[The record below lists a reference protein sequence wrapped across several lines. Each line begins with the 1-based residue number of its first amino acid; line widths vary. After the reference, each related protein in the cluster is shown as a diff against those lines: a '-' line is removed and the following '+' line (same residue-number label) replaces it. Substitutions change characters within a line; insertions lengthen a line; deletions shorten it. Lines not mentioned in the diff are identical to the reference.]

1 MSIINQFYKHLNPD
15 NHSEFGI
22 TAQLKIVSN
31 SIFSIIKP
39 FRIFSD
45 DYGFYNKDNFVALV
59 QTMFLH
65 ESTLRNSSEFNEVR
79 MNYVSFP
86 GFPSTPTG
94 NLNNRFKGNTSQVN
108 QIIQRVPVSLT
119 IWFPMHIIAFDIESR
134 TLFQSL
140 ICSDIQLPILL
151 KELFLRTRISTI
163 GSYFIKPKLDT
174 DDCDLFYS
182 SVDYLNNTFLDY
194 KYLRTKE
201 GMLNYIAYLTLLSQ
215 SGYCKSFD
223 SSVIRGISITSGFTI
238 TQLAISVSESCSNFV
253 HVMQGNSFPNGS
265 PTFVHFLD
273 AIISCQKQYDENN
286 VYTNTSFSPFVSFEG
301 ITQSST
307 AKWIVHRSLGHTTN
321 SSFPHEPHEEI
332 PVLTDELLAKPIK
345 PIVRHEPKRVN
356 KKNLKIQD
364 LNKFKQTD
372 YKKLFELFV
381 FFASNLSKMS
391 SLDIKKLNLITT

>member
-1 MSIINQFYKHLNPD
+1 MSIINQFYKHLNSGSHP
-15 NHSEFGI
+15 EFGI
-22 TAQLKIVSN
+22 TAQLKIVST

-39 FRIFSD
+39 FSIFAD
-45 DYGFYNKDNFVALV
+45 DFGFYNKDNFVALV

-79 MNYVSFP
+79 MNFVSFP

-94 NLNNRFKGNTSQVN
+94 NLNNRFKDNISQVS

-174 DDCDLFYS
+174 SDCDLFYS
-182 SVDYLNNTFLDY
+182 SVDFLKDTFLDY

-201 GMLNYIAYLTLLSQ
+201 GMLNYIAYLTLLSE
-215 SGYCKSFD
+215 SRYCKTFD
-223 SSVIRGISITSGFTI
+223 SSIIRDISITSGFTI
-238 TQLAISVSESCSNFV
+238 TQLAISVSESCSNLV

-286 VYTNTSFSPFVSFEG
+286 VYSNTSFSPFVSFEG
-301 ITQSST
+301 INQSST

-332 PVLTDELLAKPIK
+332 PILTDELIAKPVLPTVNTDIK
-345 PIVRHEPKRVN
+345 KVR
-356 KKNLKIQD
+356 KKNLKSQD
-364 LNKFKQTD
+364 FNKFKTNE

-391 SLDIKKLNLITT
+391 SIDIKKLNLITT

>member
-15 NHSEFGI
+15 NHPEFGI
-22 TAQLKIVSN
+22 TAQLKIVST

-39 FRIFSD
+39 FSIFSD
-45 DYGFYNKDNFVALV
+45 EFGFYNKDNFVALV

-79 MNYVSFP
+79 MNFVSFP

-94 NLNNRFKGNTSQVN
+94 NLNNRFKGNNPLVT

-163 GSYFIKPKLDT
+163 GSFFIKPKLDT
-174 DDCDLFYS
+174 DDCELFYS
-182 SVDYLNNTFLDY
+182 SVDFLKDTFLDY

-201 GMLNYIAYLTLLSQ
+201 GMLNYIAYLTLLSN
-215 SGYCKSFD
+215 SSYCKTF
-223 SSVIRGISITSGFTI
+223 SSTIIRDISITSGFTI
-238 TQLAISVSESCSNFV
+238 TQLAISVSESCSNLV

-273 AIISCQKQYDENN
+273 AIISCQRQYDENS
-286 VYTNTSFSPFVSFEG
+286 VFTSTSFSPFVSFEG
-301 ITQSST
+301 INQSSI

-321 SSFPHEPHEEI
+321 SSFPHEPHDEI
-332 PVLTDELLAKPIK
+332 PILKDELLAKPARPVVK
-345 PIVRHEPKRVN
+345 TESKKVRKIS
-356 KKNLKIQD
+356 LKQLD
-364 LNKFKQTD
+364 KNKFKTNN

-381 FFASNLSKMS
+381 FFASNISKLSPAD
-391 SLDIKKLNLITT
+391 LNKLNLITT